1 MIDYSQSASNL
12 HNKEK
17 KTFLIMKIN
26 LACNLTDNF
35 ALQWPIL
42 ASLFASFA
50 QSASGRQKSG

>member
-1 MIDYSQSASNL
+1 
-12 HNKEK
+12 
-17 KTFLIMKIN
+17 MKRN